1 MLVRFTLSAGKRLAH
16 VRQLDARGLHQTW
29 RALQDKHEHPDTR
42 QPATKTR
49 AEHLQV
55 DLPLNAPGPGG
66 ADPSPSQ
73 GAGGSLP
80 SPFQFP
86 PGAPWDAALTTLV
99 GLGIVFVGGV
109 GYIAW
114 YKRHVLN
121 KIEVAFQAGYDP
133 ALELATFRNKDIPD
147 EVEHL
152 RRREQD
158 LIDKII
164 AGKTH
169 GHYYVLL
176 GPKGTGKGTM
186 ILDAMRQIK
195 AEGVAIL
202 DCHPDLE
209 VFRQRIGKAIN
220 FEYYEDSQTGLFQRR
235 DPREGGPALDIERAL
250 NKLEKVALRY
260 ARRTER
266 PLVLIFNN
274 IHLIGNSDD
283 GRNML
288 LQLQQKA
295 ETWAESGVCT
305 VVFASDDFWPWF
317 ALRKT
322 GNRMQIIS
330 VQDLNM
336 SEAHSAL
343 LRLRRSKVK
352 ADEVMEHDPST
363 YHKILQY
370 TGGRLALL
378 NKVARAHDMHV
389 AAEELL
395 TIEKA
400 WLESRIGLIPD
411 CDDDVMDEQKWS
423 SCSWLL
429 LREFVRRR
437 KAQEEEFY
445 RALKAGEVG
454 EEDYHRLEMPKIP
467 FIEARQI
474 MTRADFIEEL
484 DTLNIIAIDIHHNI
498 TPESMLILHAARSV
512 VEVDGFDDMLDNVR
526 DRIDEIEGLHRQREL
541 IVRLLTVSFG
551 VCAD

>member
-1 MLVRFTLSAGKRLAH
+1 MRRYSLGAFQRLPRVLQANTRWLHATRLVRNDKRL
-16 VRQLDARGLHQTW
+16 
-29 RALQDKHEHPDTR
+29 ETR
-42 QPATKTR
+42 PAAPEQPQPAP
-49 AEHLQV
+49 V
-55 DLPLNAPGPGG
+55 DLPVNAPGPGG
-66 ADPSPSQ
+66 ADPAPSQ

-80 SPFQFP
+80 SPLQYP
-86 PGAPWDAALTTLV
+86 PGTPWDAAFTTLV
-99 GLGIVFVGGV
+99 GLGIVFLGGI
-109 GYIAW
+109 GYITW

-121 KIEVAFQAGYDP
+121 KIEVAFKGGYDP
-133 ALELATFRNKDIPD
+133 ALELATFRTKDQVD

-152 RRREQD
+152 RRREQN

-164 AGKTH
+164 AGTTH

-186 ILDAMRQIK
+186 ILDAMRVIE
-195 AEGVAIL
+195 AEGVAML

-260 ARRTER
+260 ARRNDR

-274 IHLIGNSDD
+274 IHLIGNTDD

-295 ETWAESGVCT
+295 ESWAESGVCT
-305 VVFASDDFWPWF
+305 VVFSSDDFWPWF
-317 ALRKT
+317 AMRRT
-322 GNRMQIIS
+322 ANRMHIIS
-330 VQDLNM
+330 VHDLTTR
-336 SEAHSAL
+336 EAYSAL
-343 LRLRRSKVK
+343 QRLRRTKVK
-352 ADEVMEHDPST
+352 AADVKGHDLSV
-363 YHKILQY
+363 YRKVLDF

-378 NKVARAHDMHV
+378 NKVARAHDMEH
-389 AAEELL
+389 AAEDMLHVER
-395 TIEKA
+395 E
-400 WLESRIGLIPD
+400 WLQSRIGLIED

-429 LREFVRRR
+429 LRELVRLRR
-437 KAQEEEFY
+437 EQEAEFE
-445 RALKAGEVG
+445 RAKTAGEIADA
-454 EEDYHRLEMPKIP
+454 EFHHLPLPSIPYHQ
-467 FIEARQI
+467 ARQI

-484 DTLNIIAIDIHHNI
+484 DTLNMHHNVK
-498 TPESMLILHAARSV
+498 PDSMLVLQAARQV
-512 VEVDGFDDMLDNVR
+512 VEEDGFDDKLDSVR

-541 IVRLLTVSFG
+541 VLKKSKATGSTWLWPWI
-551 VCAD
+551 